1 MLSNKD
7 DNDVDQFVELNIE
20 DNQENN
26 EENEINDYNS
36 NKIDTDI
43 DKYNLNENL
52 SSNKKINDKK
62 INQKEEKEKFQFG
75 RNNQINYNKQCKQK
89 VEIKGDFVNKNIDG
103 NNEKNEKNE
112 IINNINI
119 KKENDE
125 CKEILSNKNSNENN
139 LKINI
144 NNNINNI
151 ISNKN
156 NNDINIEIE
165 KEEPETEIYNNKE
178 EKNIKINQNNQVQ
191 KTNDENS
198 NKNELKKFIN
208 DKNIVHSNQK
218 NNKKE
223 INYKQKNELINKE
236 YNDFSNN
243 SKKDIKINNFLPGS
257 NPQTFN
263 FFNILSKPSPIKPPK
278 NISKNKNITNN
289 ARSKDKN
296 IFQRLFKEAQYQRIF
311 PKKPCHFRYKKS
323 KDNKQV
329 LTLIEGEMNKKGK
342 KLNLKIGNKTTNNYG
357 EYLYEKDKKYQE
369 EKEKRIVLN
378 KQKKIQEEKNSFIF
392 KPINNYENKLK
403 SNTSKNEISQEEK
416 TSNKYY
422 YYNDDLNKYLYGSNN
437 YRTSNLKYKENMIKN
452 NIDKIE
458 NKSINQKYQD
468 NRSSNNNSSNNNKL
482 FYNSNNLKKNKNKI
496 KIPYDK
502 SRINDIHQKLFN
514 SRIKPKLEKNNLFS
528 SKSFSNKSFN
538 INNSCSTMVSE
549 EENRNIFIN
558 LFNAINK
565 EQKDYISG
573 NTLNLSKVPKNIL
586 LIINPII
593 QELLNNKDVKIKK
606 EEFISCMNELFNN
619 ISSVDKRLIIYTYRN
634 KNSKN
639 NSLVINNNKTNFRQ
653 FRIRPETPDFSL
665 KNKYNYYYNNMQK
678 MSLNNLKNSYVD
690 FQSSKTQKK
699 VEEFLYGSNANFYH
713 GF

>member
-1 MLSNKD
+1 
-7 DNDVDQFVELNIE
+7 
-20 DNQENN
+20 
-26 EENEINDYNS
+26 
-36 NKIDTDI
+36 
-43 DKYNLNENL
+43 
-52 SSNKKINDKK
+52 
-62 INQKEEKEKFQFG
+62 
-75 RNNQINYNKQCKQK
+75 
-89 VEIKGDFVNKNIDG
+89 
-103 NNEKNEKNE
+103 
-112 IINNINI
+112 
-119 KKENDE
+119 
-125 CKEILSNKNSNENN
+125 
-139 LKINI
+139 
-144 NNNINNI
+144 
-151 ISNKN
+151 
-156 NNDINIEIE
+156 
-165 KEEPETEIYNNKE
+165 
-178 EKNIKINQNNQVQ
+178 
-191 KTNDENS
+191 
-198 NKNELKKFIN
+198 
-208 DKNIVHSNQK
+208 
-218 NNKKE
+218 
-223 INYKQKNELINKE
+223 
-236 YNDFSNN
+236 
-243 SKKDIKINNFLPGS
+243 
-257 NPQTFN
+257 
-263 FFNILSKPSPIKPPK
+263 
-278 NISKNKNITNN
+278 
-289 ARSKDKN
+289 
-296 IFQRLFKEAQYQRIF
+296 
-311 PKKPCHFRYKKS
+311 
-323 KDNKQV
+323 
-329 LTLIEGEMNKKGK
+329 MNKKGK

-357 EYLYEKDKKYQE
+357 EYLYERDKKYQE

-378 KQKKIQEEKNSFIF
+378 KQKKIQEEKNSFVF

-416 TSNKYY
+416 TNNKYY

-565 EQKDYISG
+565 EQKNYISG

-593 QELLNNKDVKIKK
+593 QELLNNKKVKIKK

-639 NSLVINNNKTNFRQ
+639 NSLVINNNKSNFRQ

-678 MSLNNLKNSYVD
+678 MSLNNLKNNYVD